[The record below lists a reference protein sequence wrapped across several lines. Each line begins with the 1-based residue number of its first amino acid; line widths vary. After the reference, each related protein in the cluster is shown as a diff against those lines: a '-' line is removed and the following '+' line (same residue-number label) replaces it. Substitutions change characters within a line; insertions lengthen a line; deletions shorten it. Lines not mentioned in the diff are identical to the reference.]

1 MARGEHM
8 KSVAEYITEKEKRDF
23 CRNCNEICSGHCAIW
38 RKASQRYDADNLH
51 GANLTLNKRYGVG
64 VLMTAAG
71 AILAGGIV
79 SAIIFGIGFVLVVS
93 SYINVNS

>member
-1 MARGEHM
+1 M

-51 GANLTLNKRYGVG
+51 GANLTLNKRYGAG
-64 VLMTAAG
+64 VLMTAVG